1 MARQFRTKVALAK
14 ELLAKSARV
23 WAHELAANLHS
34 LSGSGCRLE
43 MTQSTLPTVIHVV
56 LTLTPGGTERLVIEL
71 CTRLKYVVRP
81 VVCCLDES
89 GVWSNKLTDQ
99 GIPVHA
105 LERRPGFHPSLAW
118 RVARLARR
126 YRASVL
132 HCHHYS
138 PFVYGVLA
146 GRLARD
152 LSLVFTEHGRL
163 SDAPPS
169 VKRRVMNPILGSLPA
184 RLFAVSADLKR
195 HMVAEGFAERRIHVL
210 HNGIDV
216 GLRPSTADRERAR
229 HGLGLVPDEFV
240 CGTVGR
246 LDPVKHLTMLVEAH
260 AALRSTGASVHLVV
274 VGGGAEQGALEQLV
288 RRWGTAD
295 TVRFIGHRD
304 DVRNLLPAL
313 DVYVNCSLHE
323 GISLTILE
331 AMAAALPV
339 IATRVGGNPEV
350 VVDGETGLLVSTRA
364 TESLT
369 QALVILM
376 RDAGKRQQMGDAGR
390 RRVERAF
397 DITQMVGEYRREYER
412 LAGITGGT
420 LQNDAVEDA
429 LCVDS
434 AERSPFQAH

>member
-1 MARQFRTKVALAK
+1 
-14 ELLAKSARV
+14 
-23 WAHELAANLHS
+23 
-34 LSGSGCRLE
+34 
-43 MTQSTLPTVIHVV
+43 
-56 LTLTPGGTERLVIEL
+56 
-71 CTRLKYVVRP
+71 
-81 VVCCLDES
+81 
-89 GVWSNKLTDQ
+89 
-99 GIPVHA
+99 
-105 LERRPGFHPSLAW
+105 
-118 RVARLARR
+118 
-126 YRASVL
+126 
-132 HCHHYS
+132 
-138 PFVYGVLA
+138 
-146 GRLARD
+146 
-152 LSLVFTEHGRL
+152 
-163 SDAPPS
+163 
-169 VKRRVMNPILGSLPA
+169 
-184 RLFAVSADLKR
+184 
-195 HMVAEGFAERRIHVL
+195 
-210 HNGIDV
+210 
-216 GLRPSTADRERAR
+216 
-229 HGLGLVPDEFV
+229 
-240 CGTVGR
+240 
-246 LDPVKHLTMLVEAH
+246 MLVEAH

-313 DVYVNCSLHE
+313 DVYVNCSLLE